1 MHIVFETERLLLR
14 RFTADDAALIFGLN
28 SDPEVIQYV
37 HERPLESEADA
48 RQIITDII
56 LPQYAN
62 DLGRWAIHKKEDS
75 EFIGWCGLKFLA
87 DENIIDLG
95 YRLKKLAWG
104 KGYATEA
111 ARHSINYGFNQLNIP
126 LITGRAHIENLASI
140 HVLEKLGM
148 QYQGENI
155 VDQCPVKIYTLARP

>member
-62 DLGRWAIHKKEDS
+62 DLGRWAIHKKEDGG
-75 EFIGWCGLKFLA
+75 FIGWCGLKFLA
-87 DENIIDLG
+87 EENIIDLG
-95 YRLKKLAWG
+95 YRLKKVAWG

-148 QYQGENI
+148 QYQGESI
-155 VDQCPVKIYTLARP
+155 VDQCPVKTYTLARP